1 METVTRMS
9 AFSAAVDALFRD
21 PNLSRAA
28 QYQAGGSG
36 PVIDVRVIMRAPDD
50 VVSWRSTRA
59 RVETV
64 FIDVMVSEVAAL
76 AKGDT
81 FAIDGSVFVV
91 SGAPERD
98 SERLVWKAEASE

>member
-1 METVTRMS
+1 MVTRMS
-9 AFSAAVDALFRD
+9 AFSAAVDVLFRD
-21 PNLSRAA
+21 PHLSRAA
-28 QYQAGGSG
+28 QWRAGGSG
-36 PVIDVRVIMRAPDD
+36 PAVDVRVIMRAPDD

-64 FIDVMVSEVAAL
+64 FIDVRVSEVAAL

-81 FAIDGSVFVV
+81 FTIDGSTFVV